1 MSSIVMR
8 KKWEA
13 KLNTRIS
20 GRSTKWPALRS
31 CSCAGGRAN
40 HVANSAGKCCNKNV
54 VKDNVMGRSIRVK
67 SASERLDNMCGRVGS
82 FSQNNKEKEGRGFT
96 TNCGASCKVPN
107 RDFRVY
113 KNKMG
118 AMSSSDYT
126 SWMRSQADCDGRID

>member
-20 GRSTKWPALRS
+20 GRSAKYPALRS
-31 CSCAGGRAN
+31 CSCVGGRAN
-40 HVANSAGKCCNKNV
+40 HVANSAGKCCNKTV
-54 VKDNVMGRSIRVK
+54 VKDQVRVK
-67 SASERLDNMCGRVGS
+67 SASERLYNMSCREGS
-82 FSQNNKEKEGRGFT
+82 FSQNNKEKQGRAFT

-107 RDFRVY
+107 RDFHVY

-126 SWMRSQADCDGRID
+126 KWMRSQADRYK